1 MKGRER
7 GRTRDGRTIGRLTG
21 GRESRR
27 RRLRRG
33 GEEDERFA
41 DVDDAI
47 GCRRGLN
54 SMEIELGTCVEC
66 SAVGDGSMRALCD
79 WTRATGKRRVRGQ
92 SDFNCCE

>member
-7 GRTRDGRTIGRLTG
+7 GRTRDGRTIGRRTGVG

-27 RRLRRG
+27 RRLWRG

-47 GCRRGLN
+47 GCRRELN
-54 SMEIELGTCVEC
+54 SMEIELGTCVNC
-66 SAVGDGSMRALCD
+66 SALGDGSVRALC
-79 WTRATGKRRVRGQ
+79 
-92 SDFNCCE
+92 E